1 MTKIKV
7 LVTGSGGFI
16 GKNLLVALQQR
27 DNMEVTTYEVTDDR
41 EDLDS
46 LLREADYIVHLAG
59 VNRPERPEEY
69 EEVNAGLTRDIIA
82 SLDRLVRRP
91 RIIFASSSQ
100 AALYNPYG
108 RSKLN
113 AEEALAGYARRTG
126 AGVVIFRLPNVFGK
140 WCRPDYNS
148 VVATFCHRVT
158 RGLEI
163 SISDPK
169 NELDLVYI
177 DDVVNAFLKALEE
190 DLPGGVDRSA
200 TVSPTYRITLGELA
214 DRLYQFRDLRRTLKL
229 PDFSDGLTRCLYAT
243 YLSHLETG
251 DFAYRLER
259 KTDDR
264 GSLAELLKSPSGG
277 QFFVSRT
284 KPGVTRGHHYHN
296 TKTEKFCVLE
306 GEAIIRFRQILGSE
320 VLTYPVKGEE
330 FTVVD
335 IPPGYTHS
343 IENVGPGE
351 LIVLFWASELFDPG
365 SPDTFS
371 CEV

>member
-1 MTKIKV
+1 MAKKTV

-16 GKNLLVALQQR
+16 GKNLLVTLQMR
-27 DNMEVTTYEVTDDR
+27 HDLAVTSFEVTDSK
-41 EDLDS
+41 EALDS
-46 LLREADYIVHLAG
+46 LLRDTDVIVHLAG
-59 VNRPERPEEY
+59 VNRPERPEEF

-82 SLDRLVRRP
+82 RLERMGRSPWV
-91 RIIFASSSQ
+91 IFASSSQ
-100 AALYNPYG
+100 AALDNPYG

-113 AEEALAGYARRTG
+113 AEEALAGYAGRTG

-148 VVATFCHRVT
+148 VVATFCHRIS
-158 RGLEI
+158 RGMEI

-169 NELDLVYI
+169 NELELVYI
-177 DDVVNAFLKALEE
+177 DDVVGAFLKALEE
-190 DLPGGVDRSA
+190 DLPGGVARSA
-200 TVSPTYRITLGELA
+200 TVAPAYQITLGELA
-214 DRLYQFRDLRRTLKL
+214 DRLYQFRDLRRTLNL
-229 PDFSDGLTRCLYAT
+229 PDFSDGLNRRLYAT
-243 YLSHLETG
+243 YLSHLETR
-251 DFAYRLER
+251 DFAFRLER

-264 GSLAELLKSPSGG
+264 GSLAELIKSAHAG

-284 KPGVTRGHHYHN
+284 KPGITRGHHYHH

-306 GEAIIRFRQILGSE
+306 GEAVIRFRHILSRE
-320 VLTYPVKGEE
+320 VLTYRVKGEE

-343 IENVGPGE
+343 IENVGKGE
-351 LIVLFWASELFDPG
+351 MIVLFWASEVFNPD

>member
-1 MTKIKV
+1 MAKKTA

-16 GKNLLVALQQR
+16 GKNLLVTLQTRDDLVVTSFEITDFKEAL
-27 DNMEVTTYEVTDDR
+27 DP
-41 EDLDS
+41 
-46 LLREADYIVHLAG
+46 LLQDADFIVHLAG
-59 VNRPERPEEY
+59 VNRPERSEEY
-69 EEVNAGLTRDIIA
+69 EEVNAGLTRDIIT
-82 SLDRLVRRP
+82 RLGRLGRSP
-91 RIIFASSSQ
+91 WIILASSSQ
-100 AALYNPYG
+100 AALDNPYG

-113 AEEALAGYARRTG
+113 AEKALAEYAKSSG

-148 VVATFCHRVT
+148 VVATFCHRIS
-158 RGLEI
+158 RGMEI

-169 NELDLVYI
+169 KELELVYI
-177 DDVVNAFLKALEE
+177 DDVVGAFLKALERDSPE
-190 DLPGGVDRSA
+190 RAAQFD
-200 TVSPTYRITLGELA
+200 TVSPTYRITLGGLA
-214 DRLYQFRDLRRTLKL
+214 ERLYQFRDLRHTLIL
-229 PDFSDGLTRCLYAT
+229 PDFSEEFTPRLYAT

-259 KTDDR
+259 KTDGR
-264 GSLAELLKSPSGG
+264 GSLAELIKSTHAG
-277 QFFVSRT
+277 QIFVSRT
-284 KPGVTRGHHYHN
+284 KPGITRGNHYHH

-306 GEAIIRFRQILGSE
+306 GEGVIRFRHILSRE
-320 VLTYPVKGEE
+320 VLTYRVKGEE

-351 LIVLFWASELFDPG
+351 MIVLFWASEIFNPDSL
-365 SPDTFS
+365 DTFS

>member
-1 MTKIKV
+1 MKV

-16 GKNLLVALQQR
+16 GKNLLAALQQH
-27 DNMEVTTYEVTDDR
+27 DGMEVTTYEVTDDR
-41 EDLDS
+41 EDLDP

-69 EEVNAGLTRDIIA
+69 EEVNAGLTRYIIA
-82 SLDRLVRRP
+82 RLDRLGRRP
-91 RIIFASSSQ
+91 RVIFASSSQ
-100 AALYNPYG
+100 AALDNPYG
-108 RSKLN
+108 RSKRN
-113 AEEALAGYARRTG
+113 AEEALAGYAKRSG

-148 VVATFCHRVT
+148 VVATFCHRIA

-169 NELDLVYI
+169 NELELVYI
-177 DDVVNAFLKALEE
+177 DDVVGAFLKALED
-190 DLPGGVDRSA
+190 DLPGGTDRA
-200 TVSPTYRITLGELA
+200 RTVAPTYRITLGELA
-214 DRLYQFRDLRRTLKL
+214 ERLTLFREMRRTQRL

-284 KPGVTRGHHYHN
+284 KPGVTRGHHYHH

-306 GEAIIRFRQILGSE
+306 GQAVIRFRHILCRE